1 MSGHHLHQSIEEGVL
16 PSPCDV
22 TFTGLSFAGIHP
34 AVLSPTL
41 FSLSQ
46 HAGASY
52 WMPAM
57 HHSFPGYPLIMH
69 NATRTKEEDANQSDR
84 CAGHTFSRDG
94 VTQKNIWQLSRCRD
108 TTQAVQTRLRNC
120 TNDQEFNRLAV
131 GLRSHVWEASKDP
144 HANHVVQVLIEKAG
158 SETETWIFGEMC
170 DTSKDGGIM
179 KAAKHRYQCRIVQR
193 MLEYFSLSL
202 VKAIGDYILE
212 DLVEARNL
220 CSHMFGNYVMS
231 CLLERGTV
239 EQFRSLMKLLI
250 ACFDQLGKENHGA
263 SVLACALRSVA
274 DEGHTKA
281 LKEALALAILAN
293 ESLVLE
299 SMAFSRFGHLTIK
312 SAIEMLLDSHPKQ
325 ANECLARLK
334 DAEDKLRSGR
344 YGRALAAFVDAKSQD

>member
-1 MSGHHLHQSIEEGVL
+1 MSGQHLHQSIEEGVL

-22 TFTGLSFAGIHP
+22 TFTGFSFAGIHP
-34 AVLSPTL
+34 SVLYPTL

-46 HAGASY
+46 HAGAPL
-52 WMPAM
+52 PAM
-57 HHSFPGYPLIMH
+57 HSFPGYPLIMH
-69 NATRTKEEDANQSDR
+69 NAMRKEEDANQSDR
-84 CAGHTFSRDG
+84 CVGYTFSRDG

-108 TTQAVQTRLRNC
+108 TTQVVQTRLRNC
-120 TNDQEFNRLAV
+120 TNDQEFNRLAI
-131 GLRSHVWEASKDP
+131 GLRNHVWEASKDP

-158 SETETWIFGEMC
+158 AETEKWIFGEMC
-170 DTSKDGGIM
+170 DTSKDGGIV

-202 VKAIGDYILE
+202 VKAIGDYILA
-212 DLVEARNL
+212 DLVETRNL

-231 CLLERGTV
+231 SLLERGTV

-263 SVLACALRSVA
+263 SVLACAVRSVA
-274 DEGHTKA
+274 DEEHTKA

-312 SAIEMLLDSHPKQ
+312 YAIEMLLDSHPKQ

-334 DAEDKLRSGR
+334 DAEDKLRAGR
-344 YGRALAAFVDAKSQD
+344 YGRALAAFVDAKRQD